1 MQQVNLYLDEFK
13 KTEIPFS
20 AAIFLIICGYSIAI
34 SILISLLLRG
44 VIFYEG
50 LALSEAKDAAT
61 KWQEQLSIA
70 ERMYPEPKVDP
81 ILLKQ
86 IESKRQQVT
95 RNDRVL
101 DFLESNGLA
110 QKDAAFSE
118 FLSAFTRVEQEG
130 LWLKRI
136 QIESGGSSLRIEGYV
151 LKPKALPDYLQ
162 KLSKEPVFNG
172 MDFKVFDLKRDE
184 GVMEFVVSSNVE
196 SSNIETL
203 LENSTTNF

>member
-13 KTEIPFS
+13 KTEVPFS
-20 AAIFLIICGYSIAI
+20 AAIFLIICGYSIVF
-34 SILISLLLRG
+34 SIVISLLLRG
-44 VIFYEG
+44 VIFYEVK
-50 LALSEAKDAAT
+50 ALTEALNSAK
-61 KWQEQLSIA
+61 KWQEQLAIA
-70 ERMYPEPKVDP
+70 ERMYPEPKIDP

-86 IESKRQQVT
+86 IDSKQQQVT

-101 DFLESNGLA
+101 EFLDSNGLA

-118 FLSAFTRVEQEG
+118 FLGAFTRVEQEG

-136 QIESGGSSLRIEGYV
+136 QIESGGSSMRIEGYV
-151 LKPKALPDYLQ
+151 LKPKALPNYLK

-172 MDFKVFDLKRDE
+172 MDFKVFDLKRDKA
-184 GVMEFVVSSNVE
+184 VMEFVVSSKVE

-203 LENSTTNF
+203 LENSATNF